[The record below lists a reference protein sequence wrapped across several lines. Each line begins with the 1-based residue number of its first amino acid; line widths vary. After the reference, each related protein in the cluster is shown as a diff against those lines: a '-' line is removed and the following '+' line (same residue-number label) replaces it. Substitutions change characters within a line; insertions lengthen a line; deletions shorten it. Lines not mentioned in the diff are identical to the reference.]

1 MIYHALLYGT
11 CNRHRNESQQ
21 EDTAAFRSHDSSDLG
36 PTDRRRVTAAYMYS
50 NHLKQSMVDQL
61 DAKWQNEAEQM
72 KADYTAQLTALSGE
86 VKDLQSKV
94 EAFNELLEFT
104 KDNSSEKTDNSN
116 KLYSQLSEVKQQLAA
131 LQKKWTC

>member
-1 MIYHALLYGT
+1 MILLIWVLLIG
-11 CNRHRNESQQ
+11 
-21 EDTAAFRSHDSSDLG
+21 AG
-36 PTDRRRVTAAYMYS
+36 VTAAYMYS
-50 NHLKQSMVDQL
+50 NHLKQSMIDQL
-61 DAKWQNEAEQM
+61 DAKWQSEAEQM

-131 LQKKWTC
+131 LQKKMDLLK

>member
-1 MIYHALLYGT
+1 MSYSTEPATVTETSRSRKSRRPSVAMILLIWVLLIG
-11 CNRHRNESQQ
+11 
-21 EDTAAFRSHDSSDLG
+21 AG
-36 PTDRRRVTAAYMYS
+36 VTAAYMYS
-50 NHLKQSMVDQL
+50 NHLKQSMIDQL
-61 DAKWQNEAEQM
+61 DIKWQSEAEQM

-131 LQKKWTC
+131 LQKKMDLLK

>member
-1 MIYHALLYGT
+1 MPYSTEPATVTETSRSRKTRRPSVAMILLIWVLLIG
-11 CNRHRNESQQ
+11 
-21 EDTAAFRSHDSSDLG
+21 AG
-36 PTDRRRVTAAYMYS
+36 VTAAYMYS
-50 NHLKQSMVDQL
+50 NHLKQSMIDQL
-61 DAKWQNEAEQM
+61 DAKWQSEAEQM

-131 LQKKWTC
+131 LQKKMDLLK

>member
-1 MIYHALLYGT
+1 MPYSTEPATVTETSRSRKTRRPSVAMILVIWVLLIG
-11 CNRHRNESQQ
+11 
-21 EDTAAFRSHDSSDLG
+21 AG
-36 PTDRRRVTAAYMYS
+36 VTAAYMYS

-131 LQKKWTC
+131 LQKKMDLLK

>member
-1 MIYHALLYGT
+1 MSYSTEPATVTETSRSRKSRRPSVAMILLIWVLLIG
-11 CNRHRNESQQ
+11 
-21 EDTAAFRSHDSSDLG
+21 AG
-36 PTDRRRVTAAYMYS
+36 VTAAYMYS
-50 NHLKQSMVDQL
+50 NHLKQSMIDQL
-61 DAKWQNEAEQM
+61 DIKWQNEAEQM

-131 LQKKWTC
+131 LQKKMDLLK

>member
-1 MIYHALLYGT
+1 MSYSTEPATVTETSRSRKTRRLSVAMILLIWVLLIG
-11 CNRHRNESQQ
+11 
-21 EDTAAFRSHDSSDLG
+21 AG
-36 PTDRRRVTAAYMYS
+36 VTAAYMYS
-50 NHLKQSMVDQL
+50 NHLKQSMIDQL
-61 DAKWQNEAEQM
+61 DIKWQSEAEQM

-131 LQKKWTC
+131 LQKKMDLLK

>member
-1 MIYHALLYGT
+1 MPYSTEPATVTETSRSRKTRRPSVAMILVIWVLLIG
-11 CNRHRNESQQ
+11 
-21 EDTAAFRSHDSSDLG
+21 AG
-36 PTDRRRVTAAYMYS
+36 VTAAYMYS

-61 DAKWQNEAEQM
+61 DAKWQSEAEQM

-131 LQKKWTC
+131 LQKKMDLLK

>member
-1 MIYHALLYGT
+1 MSYSTEPATVTETSRSRKTRRPSVAMILLIWVLLIG
-11 CNRHRNESQQ
+11 
-21 EDTAAFRSHDSSDLG
+21 AG
-36 PTDRRRVTAAYMYS
+36 VTAAYMYS
-50 NHLKQSMVDQL
+50 NHLKQSMIDQL
-61 DAKWQNEAEQM
+61 DIKWQSEAEQM

-131 LQKKWTC
+131 LQKKMDLLK